1 MRKRLFVTAVSTVAV
16 AFGVGGT
23 VAGAASAAG
32 KTVTVSTK
40 KVSGLG
46 KILVGPTGK
55 TLYIF
60 VPDKQK
66 KVTCKGSCL
75 VQWPP
80 LKVPAGAKVAGKRG
94 VSKKLLGTDRLS
106 GKTKIATYNKWP
118 LYYWVADTKPGQ
130 ATGQALNNSG
140 GLWYVISSTGKVIK
154 AKK

>member
-1 MRKRLFVTAVSTVAV
+1 MVAASTVAMSCV
-16 AFGVGGT
+16 VGGT

-32 KTVTVSTK
+32 KTVTVSAK

-46 KILVGPTGK
+46 KVLVGPNGK

-75 VQWPP
+75 AQWPP
-80 LKVPAGAKVAGKRG
+80 LKVAAGAKLVGKGG
-94 VSKKLLGTDRLS
+94 VSAKLLGTDPLS

-118 LYYWVADTKPGQ
+118 LYYWVADTSPGQ
-130 ATGQALNNSG
+130 ATGQGLNNSG
-140 GLWYVISSTGKVIK
+140 GLWYVISASGKVIK
-154 AKK
+154 AKS